1 MSRRVSAVRDIT
13 GVRFLPDRQ
22 PATLVNMSHTG
33 LLVESPVRLR
43 VGSQI
48 ALAFEGGFEPGTV
61 TGRVVRC
68 EVSVMRPDGV
78 LEYHVG
84 IEFDFS
90 LEFGDEAEE
99 MSVPPAPA
107 HVGVRNRW

>member
-13 GVRFLPDRQ
+13 GVRFLPDRAQ
-22 PATLVNMSHTG
+22 ATLVNMSHTG
-33 LLVESPVRLR
+33 VLVESSVRLR

-48 ALAFEGGFEPGTV
+48 ALAFEGGFEPETM

-90 LEFGDEAEE
+90 LEFGEEAAETAD
-99 MSVPPAPA
+99 SPARLA
-107 HVGVRNRW
+107 GVRNRW